1 MSDSSFYDGQR
12 EVNVDSITTL
22 SEPNQQLAN
31 AIATGPQDEFFSL
44 LENINCD
51 MGRHYG
57 SESVHIGVTNAWNWK
72 PGTYDKVR
80 LVMNKMLRLNDKAA
94 NVTKFLSR
102 TQEHSRWYIDRLRR
116 SFQDAEELKA
126 RLKREGY
133 TVDVDIDE
141 YTGKLTEFADK
152 VQEECNKASTTFDNV
167 IITPYIHLSNNERD
181 SKFYLEVTIS
191 NLTLSIFQQETLIQE
206 INLEP
211 IKIIFQDKLRDIM
224 KHTIEPRTRRTTV
237 GFRGLYM
244 SPEIEYRNSSYSHL
258 FHFPYISS
266 ANWRYNSIGDDRFP
280 VWGAVCF
287 DRYLDEIKTSFS
299 KVNYTSLIM
308 SIFSWAQY
316 YNTEYS
322 NPYNQPYL
330 LHFGMPKEMNDGYK
344 NSFPNSARQCATRI
358 ECNYKLNSG
367 ISFSDKHLQNRV
379 DALQICDSIDC
390 QWTNTCD
397 LFKNSTQMLDIILNE
412 DAYCKWE
419 SILGYLTEHFNDTDL
434 LTQMI
439 EDYYGLYYID
449 SVYFIRNCLYSH
461 TVEGEPQA
469 INLLT
474 SIEYWGK
481 EEIIKDVIPNN
492 DKIKEQMLQWATERR
507 L

>member
-1 MSDSSFYDGQR
+1 MSDSSFYDGQI

-141 YTGKLTEFADK
+141 YTGKLTEFANK

-181 SKFYLEVTIS
+181 SK
-191 NLTLSIFQQETLIQE
+191 LSVI
-206 INLEP
+206 
-211 IKIIFQDKLRDIM
+211 
-224 KHTIEPRTRRTTV
+224 PRN
-237 GFRGLYM
+237 Y
-244 SPEIEYRNSSYSHL
+244 
-258 FHFPYISS
+258 
-266 ANWRYNSIGDDRFP
+266 AGDCG
-280 VWGAVCF
+280 VQIAWTGILA
-287 DRYLDEIKTSFS
+287 Y
-299 KVNYTSLIM
+299 
-308 SIFSWAQY
+308 
-316 YNTEYS
+316 
-322 NPYNQPYL
+322 
-330 LHFGMPKEMNDGYK
+330 
-344 NSFPNSARQCATRI
+344 
-358 ECNYKLNSG
+358 NSG
-367 ISFSDKHLQNRV
+367 IKVSVDESWVRQSWRLDRV
-379 DALQICDSIDC
+379 DV
-390 QWTNTCD
+390 
-397 LFKNSTQMLDIILNE
+397 
-412 DAYCKWE
+412 KW
-419 SILGYLTEHFNDTDL
+419 
-434 LTQMI
+434 
-439 EDYYGLYYID
+439 
-449 SVYFIRNCLYSH
+449 R
-461 TVEGEPQA
+461 
-469 INLLT
+469 
-474 SIEYWGK
+474 K
-481 EEIIKDVIPNN
+481 
-492 DKIKEQMLQWATERR
+492 
-507 L
+507 